1 MMNEWSLDVLYKG
14 LDDLAY
20 ANDMET
26 LQKTLTEMNDFV
38 DSMSHENEKETL
50 VHIIELQERLLLSAY
65 KLSEYLSLR
74 QSTNTKD
81 ADIASELEK
90 VMQLQSRGSK
100 AMAAMNRF
108 VAETKELDACIEA
121 DDLLKEYSFYLHELK
136 ENGAYLLSNEVEE
149 VLTKMDISGGNAW
162 GNLQSYLT
170 STLEVDYN
178 NEKTNLSHIRNL
190 AYDSDAQVRKSAYEA
205 ELASYQKIRDAIA
218 FSLNNIKAQVITEC
232 DLRGYESPLDMTLKQ
247 SRMQKATLDAM
258 LCAMKEYMPIFHKYL
273 RRKAELLG
281 HKNGLPWYDLFAP
294 LPFGT
299 SNKKF
304 SVEDAK
310 QYLIS
315 HFRPFAPDMADMMEK
330 AFDEKWIDFFPRNG
344 KVGGAFCANLQFA
357 KQSRILTNFDGG
369 LGDIVTLAHELGHA
383 YHGMMSENHR
393 PLNWDYS
400 MPVAETASTFNE
412 NIIMNALIEESEG
425 DEKIALM
432 ETQLQDLAQIMC
444 DIYSRYVFE
453 SEVFNRKR
461 NGFMFP
467 DELEAI
473 MLDAQ
478 KQGYG
483 DGLDENYMHPYMWIC
498 KSHYYSSHLS
508 FYNFPYAFGG
518 LFARGLIVKYKELG
532 DGFVE
537 KYRKLLNATTVSSVE
552 DVARIADIDLT
563 DVSFWR
569 SALETCKADI
579 ESFLA
584 ATESKL
590 S

>member
-14 LDDLAY
+14 LDDPAY

-136 ENGAYLLSNEVEE
+136 GNGAYLLSNEVEE

-315 HFRPFAPDMADMMEK
+315 HFRPFAP
-330 AFDEKWIDFFPRNG
+330 
-344 KVGGAFCANLQFA
+344 
-357 KQSRILTNFDGG
+357 
-369 LGDIVTLAHELGHA
+369 
-383 YHGMMSENHR
+383 
-393 PLNWDYS
+393 
-400 MPVAETASTFNE
+400 
-412 NIIMNALIEESEG
+412 
-425 DEKIALM
+425 
-432 ETQLQDLAQIMC
+432 
-444 DIYSRYVFE
+444 
-453 SEVFNRKR
+453 
-461 NGFMFP
+461 
-467 DELEAI
+467 
-473 MLDAQ
+473 
-478 KQGYG
+478 GYG
-483 DGLDENYMHPYMWIC
+483 RYDG
-498 KSHYYSSHLS
+498 KSL
-508 FYNFPYAFGG
+508 
-518 LFARGLIVKYKELG
+518 
-532 DGFVE
+532 
-537 KYRKLLNATTVSSVE
+537 
-552 DVARIADIDLT
+552 
-563 DVSFWR
+563 
-569 SALETCKADI
+569 
-579 ESFLA
+579 
-584 ATESKL
+584 
-590 S
+590 

>member
-1 MMNEWSLDVLYKG
+1 
-14 LDDLAY
+14 
-20 ANDMET
+20 
-26 LQKTLTEMNDFV
+26 
-38 DSMSHENEKETL
+38 
-50 VHIIELQERLLLSAY
+50 
-65 KLSEYLSLR
+65 
-74 QSTNTKD
+74 
-81 ADIASELEK
+81 
-90 VMQLQSRGSK
+90 
-100 AMAAMNRF
+100 
-108 VAETKELDACIEA
+108 
-121 DDLLKEYSFYLHELK
+121 
-136 ENGAYLLSNEVEE
+136 
-149 VLTKMDISGGNAW
+149 
-162 GNLQSYLT
+162 
-170 STLEVDYN
+170 
-178 NEKTNLSHIRNL
+178 
-190 AYDSDAQVRKSAYEA
+190 
-205 ELASYQKIRDAIA
+205 
-218 FSLNNIKAQVITEC
+218 
-232 DLRGYESPLDMTLKQ
+232 
-247 SRMQKATLDAM
+247 
-258 LCAMKEYMPIFHKYL
+258 MK
-273 RRKAELLG
+273 
-281 HKNGLPWYDLFAP
+281 
-294 LPFGT
+294 
-299 SNKKF
+299 
-304 SVEDAK
+304 
-310 QYLIS
+310 
-315 HFRPFAPDMADMMEK
+315 
-330 AFDEKWIDFFPRNG
+330 
-344 KVGGAFCANLQFA
+344 
-357 KQSRILTNFDGG
+357 
-369 LGDIVTLAHELGHA
+369 
-383 YHGMMSENHR
+383 
-393 PLNWDYS
+393 
-400 MPVAETASTFNE
+400 
-412 NIIMNALIEESEG
+412 
-425 DEKIALM
+425 KIALM